1 MVRLDDGEIGGGA
14 GDLNMAPM
22 IDVVFLLL
30 IFFMVATTYATIE
43 EQIDLDL
50 PVAES
55 GEAPTEV
62 PDELVVDVDRE
73 GNLFLAGAPIDEGGL
88 TALFERT
95 ARADP
100 DTPVTVRGDERSNL
114 GRIVGVLDLC
124 RLAGL
129 TNAGLRT
136 REG

>member
-1 MVRLDDGEIGGGA
+1 MVRLDEETNDGSGE
-14 GDLNMAPM
+14 LNLAPM

-50 PVAES
+50 PVAQS
-55 GEAPTEV
+55 GETPTEV

>member
-1 MVRLDDGEIGGGA
+1 
-14 GDLNMAPM
+14 
-22 IDVVFLLL
+22 
-30 IFFMVATTYATIE
+30 MVATTYATIE

-50 PVAES
+50 PVAQS
-55 GEAPTEV
+55 GETPTEV

>member
-1 MVRLDDGEIGGGA
+1 MVRLDDGEIGGGS

-55 GEAPTEV
+55 GAAPTEV

-88 TALFERT
+88 AALFERT

-114 GRIVGVLDLC
+114 GRIVSVLDLC

-129 TNAGLRT
+129 SNAGLRT

>member
-1 MVRLDDGEIGGGA
+1 MVRLADGSGGDGE
-14 GDLNMAPM
+14 LNLAPM

-30 IFFMVATTYATIE
+30 IFFMVATTFASVE
-43 EQIDLDL
+43 EQLDLDL

-55 GEAPTEV
+55 GEAAEAAPQ
-62 PDELVVDVDRE
+62 ELVVDVDRS
-73 GNLFLAGAPIDEGGL
+73 GNLFHAGAAIDEREL
-88 TALFERT
+88 AALLERT
-95 ARADP
+95 ARSDP
-100 DTPVTVRGDERSNL
+100 GTPVTVRGDERAVL
-114 GRIVGVLDLC
+114 GRIVAVLDLC